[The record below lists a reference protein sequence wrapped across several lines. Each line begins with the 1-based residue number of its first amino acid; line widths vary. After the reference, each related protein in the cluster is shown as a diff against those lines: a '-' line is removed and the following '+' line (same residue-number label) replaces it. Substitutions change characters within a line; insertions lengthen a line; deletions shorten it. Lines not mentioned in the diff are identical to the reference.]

1 METDYRKYFESSDPA
16 KGLRTVES
24 SPAPGGEDGKIAF
37 TSVATPGSHPTAA
50 AQSDD
55 DPTAVVFPYNVLVRL
70 LMYGAVAGGFGYVA
84 HTAFTGDPER
94 DLSKILIGCAGVI
107 AALCFLPG
115 SIVLDRRG
123 IHQVYCMG
131 LYEYSIPTNAILS
144 YRQTTRG
151 ELRRE
156 GKLKFSWGN
165 YRYNRNRDNDNEQV
179 VIVTGKYGGRYILH
193 SGAHRGQYTFIE
205 ELEKRG
211 VPAQGYEGWA
221 NFMADR
227 GFPPAESSR

>member
-1 METDYRKYFESSDPA
+1 VETDYRKYFESSQPGA
-16 KGLRTVES
+16 GLRTVEDTA
-24 SPAPGGEDGKIAF
+24 SPEALEH
-37 TSVATPGSHPTAA
+37 TTAA
-50 AQSDD
+50 PVAASQPAAVAQADE
-55 DPTAVVFPYNVLVRL
+55 DPTAVTFPYNFLIRL
-70 LMYGAVAGGFGYVA
+70 IMYGAVAGGFGYVA

-94 DLSKILIGCAGVI
+94 DLGKILIGCAAVI
-107 AALCFLPG
+107 GALCFLPG

-123 IHQVYCMG
+123 VHQVYCMG

-144 YRQTTRG
+144 YRHTTRG

-165 YRYNRNRDNDNEQV
+165 ARYNRDQDDEHDQV
-179 VIVTGKYGGRYILH
+179 VVVTGKYGGRYILH
-193 SGAHRGQYTFIE
+193 TAAHRGQYTFIE

-211 VPAQGYEGWA
+211 VPAHGYEGWT

-227 GFPPAESSR
+227 GFPPAEGSR